1 MTDIAIDTSK
11 KETKRERDW
20 TQGNIFRNL
29 LGLAGPMSINETL
42 WTIGPTIDLI
52 WVGKLGSA
60 SIAGVGVAGM
70 IVMLLTSLR
79 WGLGTGSRAIIS
91 RFIGAGDT
99 EGAIHA
105 ARQTFVIGG
114 LYAVTVAALGLIFAE
129 QILRLFGLEPEVV
142 MQGAAYL
149 RIQLI
154 GSVGMSF
161 WITCEGIMYSAGDA
175 VRPMRIT
182 VIARFIYIVL
192 DPFLIFG
199 WWFFPELGVSGA
211 ATANLICYTLGFIL
225 SAWVLFSGR
234 SNLRITLRNFHL
246 DWSMI
251 WRIVRIGVPNSIIGV
266 ERTFGRLMLMGIVSP
281 FGTVAVA
288 AHSLAQRMEFVFYVP
303 SMALA
308 TASSVLVGQN
318 LGAKLPQRAEK
329 GAWLAGVTATS
340 LMLVTAVPVLIWTEY
355 VIRVFNSE
363 PELVR
368 VAATFVRIETAAYVM
383 MGMST
388 VLQQSIQGAGDTV
401 PPMFV
406 SIASIWVIQIPV
418 AYILS
423 NHTSLGV
430 YGARWAIVAGTFL
443 GLICYLVYF
452 RMGRWKHKRV

>member
-1 MTDIAIDTSK
+1 
-11 KETKRERDW
+11 
-20 TQGNIFRNL
+20 
-29 LGLAGPMSINETL
+29 
-42 WTIGPTIDLI
+42 
-52 WVGKLGSA
+52 
-60 SIAGVGVAGM
+60 
-70 IVMLLTSLR
+70 
-79 WGLGTGSRAIIS
+79 
-91 RFIGAGDT
+91 
-99 EGAIHA
+99 
-105 ARQTFVIGG
+105 
-114 LYAVTVAALGLIFAE
+114 
-129 QILRLFGLEPEVV
+129 
-142 MQGAAYL
+142 
-149 RIQLI
+149 
-154 GSVGMSF
+154 
-161 WITCEGIMYSAGDA
+161 
-175 VRPMRIT
+175 
-182 VIARFIYIVL
+182 
-192 DPFLIFG
+192 
-199 WWFFPELGVSGA
+199 
-211 ATANLICYTLGFIL
+211 
-225 SAWVLFSGR
+225 
-234 SNLRITLRNFHL
+234 
-246 DWSMI
+246 MI

-288 AHSLAQRMEFVFYVP
+288 SHSLAQRMEFVFYVP
-303 SMALA
+303 SMALV

-329 GAWLAGVTATS
+329 GAWLAGATATS

-430 YGARWAIVAGTFL
+430 YGARWAIVAGTLL